1 MTSRILTGAGLIL
14 LLLLALYFGG
24 WVFSI
29 LWVACVCIAMYE
41 VFHVLSNAGHR
52 LIAWPTW
59 IALVIA
65 IPGFLLLTDV
75 GSLLLLVLLV
85 VATLMLVSALI
96 MFRDQPRLE
105 DLMTSVLPLFTVA
118 LPGMSLLGMTRMD
131 PIQLQRVFL
140 GLAFF
145 IPVLGDS
152 FAFFIGSRFGKRKL
166 NPQVS
171 PNKTM
176 EGAAAGLF
184 GSLLASSAVY
194 LIGLAFGVQL
204 PGFTHFLALGF
215 LGGIVGQLG
224 DLFASLVKR
233 HCGVKDYGRI
243 FPGHGGMMDR
253 LDSILFTGTLVYLYQ
268 AVLMV

>member
-1 MTSRILTGAGLIL
+1 VTSRVITGAGLVL
-14 LLLLALYFGG
+14 LVLFSLYFGG

-29 LWVACVCIAMYE
+29 LWAACVCIALFEM
-41 VFHVLSNAGHR
+41 FHVLSAAGHR
-52 LIAWPTW
+52 IIAWPTW
-59 IALVIA
+59 TALVIA
-65 IPGFLLLTDV
+65 IPGFLLLTEV

-85 VATLMLVSALI
+85 VTTLMLVSALV

-105 DLMTSVLPLFTVA
+105 DLITSVLPLFTVA
-118 LPGMSLLGMTRMD
+118 LPGMSLLGMTRIA
-131 PIQLQRVFL
+131 PIQMQRVFL

-145 IPVLGDS
+145 IPILGDTS
-152 FAFFIGSRFGKRKL
+152 AFFIGSRYGKRKL

-176 EGAAAGLF
+176 EGAAAGLV
-184 GSLLASSAVY
+184 GSIAASCAIYFIGSAFN
-194 LIGLAFGVQL
+194 ISL
-204 PGFTHFLALGF
+204 PSFPHFLTLGMV
-215 LGGIVGQLG
+215 GGIVGQLG

-233 HCGVKDYGRI
+233 HCGVKDYGHI

-253 LDSILFTGTLVYLYQ
+253 LDSILFTGTVVYLYQ